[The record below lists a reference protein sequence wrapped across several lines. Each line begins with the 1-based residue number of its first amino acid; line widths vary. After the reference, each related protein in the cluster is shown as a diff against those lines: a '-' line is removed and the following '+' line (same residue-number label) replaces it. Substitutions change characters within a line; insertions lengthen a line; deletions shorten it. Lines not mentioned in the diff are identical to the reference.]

1 MYFLQYHNL
10 ISCSQSPFPT
20 FSRINQT
27 PNKSWS
33 ELYYAGKPLFQKNVL
48 FYLSFLLW
56 DTEHSFCMIPSPTL
70 LFVVFFVLF
79 FFFYQ
84 IVFTSFLQWECRSSC
99 FTCELHKLFQ
109 KCLFLRRLLIS
120 LIRNSFKMINFIS
133 LLVPLSFCL
142 SPLLFE

>member
-1 MYFLQYHNL
+1 MYFLQYHHL
-10 ISCSQSPFPT
+10 ISCSQSSFPA

-33 ELYYAGKPLFQKNVL
+33 ELYYAGKSLFQKNVL
-48 FYLSFLLW
+48 IYLSSLSW

-70 LFVVFFVLF
+70 LFVFFLLFFF

-84 IVFTSFLQWECRSSC
+84 IVFTSLLQWECRSSC

-109 KCLFLRRLLIS
+109 KCLFLRH
-120 LIRNSFKMINFIS
+120 
-133 LLVPLSFCL
+133 
-142 SPLLFE
+142 LFTIVDKKFF